1 MTSTAINQRELSEKL
16 ANLVS
21 VFHQNFVHQINMP
34 LPSNQFLTLI
44 VLKNHGTMTV
54 SELSTKL
61 LISKQQMSPITE
73 RLSKAGYIKR
83 EQDQVDRRNIKIS
96 LLESGLEV
104 LQNHQ
109 EALIHLVERKIS
121 SVPEEDLVDLDRMM
135 KAFFKIFGNLA

>member
-1 MTSTAINQRELSEKL
+1 
-16 ANLVS
+16 
-21 VFHQNFVHQINMP
+21 
-34 LPSNQFLTLI
+34 
-44 VLKNHGTMTV
+44 MTV